1 MNISALPF
9 FSDLAKD
16 YLTRFSTSPLSK
28 FFPLAPTT
36 DGLANFLSKRGF
48 DAEKRDGIANL
59 ISAQAQALG
68 VSASEVDANIERLR
82 SPKTFAVVTGQ
93 QVTLFGG
100 PLYTIYKTATAIA
113 MAEHLRGQYPEY
125 DFVPVFWLETEDHD
139 LKEATSAAVL
149 NKAFDL
155 THIGY
160 TPDGFDPS
168 SIEQS
173 WKKQVGPYPLDA
185 APLEAAIS
193 QLTEALQPTEFTE
206 RLIAQ
211 LRTGYK
217 FGNTFA
223 QAFTSWLYE
232 LFGDQGLLVL
242 DANNATAKALGR
254 ELFLKELESSPKLS
268 EKVVLQTVHLEEH
281 YHAQVKPRAIN
292 MFYVEDGERYAI
304 NEKERKPSEPRTYFL
319 KGSKRTFTH
328 EELVSMLVEHP
339 ERFSPN
345 VLLRPLFQDT
355 ILPTAAYIGGPGE
368 IAYFAQFKAAY
379 EWAELPMPLIFPRVS
394 ATIVEDK
401 FQKSLDKNGVTS
413 SELLAGGN
421 LVVEQLL
428 NNLADEKL
436 ARLFEE
442 LDKALDEKL
451 EELRPT
457 IEAVD
462 KSLDQSLNTLKGKVL
477 TPVRD
482 FGAKVQSADKRRH
495 QTVRDQLS
503 RALTALLP
511 DGELQERVLSPIYF
525 LNKYG
530 PRFLEGLMTRVRHDI
545 RAIYEHQ
552 IYQAAELTP
561 QASHDASHEA
571 SEKTRA
577 ETKEERTSEAEAPFI
592 PATAMEN

>member
-16 YLTRFSTSPLSK
+16 YLTRFSASPLKK
-28 FFPLAPTT
+28 FFPLPPST
-36 DGLANFLSKRGF
+36 DGLQSFLSKRRF
-48 DAEKRDGIANL
+48 DEGKRAGIAQL
-59 ISAQAQALG
+59 ISEQAASLG
-68 VSASEVDANIERLR
+68 VESAGVKANLERLR
-82 SPKTFAVVTGQ
+82 STKTFAVVTGQ

-113 MAEHLRGQYPEY
+113 LAEQLRAQYPEY

-139 LKEATSAAVL
+139 LKEATSTAVL
-149 NKAFDL
+149 NKTFDL
-155 THIGY
+155 THISY
-160 TPDGFDPS
+160 MPDGFESATID
-168 SIEQS
+168 QA

-185 APLEAAIS
+185 APLEAAFS
-193 QLTEALQPTEFTE
+193 QLTEALQPTEFTAK
-206 RLIAQ
+206 LIAD
-211 LRTGYK
+211 LRKAYK
-217 FGNTFA
+217 SGHTFA
-223 QAFTSWLYE
+223 EAFSCWLYSM
-232 LFGDQGLLVL
+232 FADHGLLVL
-242 DANNATAKALGR
+242 DANNAQAKALGR
-254 ELFLKELESSPKLS
+254 EIFLKELETSPKLS

-292 MFYVEDGERYAI
+292 MFFLEDGERFAI
-304 NEKERKPSEPRTYFL
+304 NEKERKPSEPRSYFL

-328 EELVSMLVEHP
+328 EELVAMLHEHP

-345 VLLRPLFQDT
+345 VLLRPLYQDT

-368 IAYFAQFKAAY
+368 IAYFAQFKSAY
-379 EWAELPMPLIFPRVS
+379 EWAELPMPLIFPRVT
-394 ATIVEDK
+394 ATVVEDK
-401 FQKSLDKNGVTS
+401 FQKSLDKNGVTV

-436 ARLFEE
+436 MRLFED
-442 LDKALDEKL
+442 LDKALDAKL

-482 FGAKVQSADKRRH
+482 FGQKVQSADKRRH
-495 QTVRDQLS
+495 QTVRDQLGK
-503 RALTALLP
+503 ALTALLP
-511 DGELQERVLSPIYF
+511 DAELQERALSPIYF

-530 PRFLEGLMTRVRHDI
+530 PHFLTGLMARI
-545 RAIYEHQ
+545 RQDLSKISEHQ
-552 IYQAAELTP
+552 LYQASELLPSTG
-561 QASHDASHEA
+561 
-571 SEKTRA
+571 EKSA
-577 ETKEERTSEAEAPFI
+577 PESKEERTSEAQVPFI
-592 PATAMEN
+592 PATAMES